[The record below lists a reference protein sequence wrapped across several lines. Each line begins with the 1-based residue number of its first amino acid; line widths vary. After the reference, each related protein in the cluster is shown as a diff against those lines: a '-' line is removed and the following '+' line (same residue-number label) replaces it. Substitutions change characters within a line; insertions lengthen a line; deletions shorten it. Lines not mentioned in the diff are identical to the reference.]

1 MKEYKSLTNKE
12 QSERLISLGIKPE
25 TADFVL
31 VKWECESYSIK
42 MAGDESEDEEVVR
55 RCWTFSRL
63 LGMMPEEIY
72 RGVTSHGG
80 RLVGEE
86 LWYDRIICGTSVG
99 YSSYT
104 EKGEV
109 VLINSQEK
117 DIFTNL
123 INIIEWLIKSEELN
137 QEYLITLPE
146 SPEQSL

>member
-72 RGVTSHGG
+72 RVVSHDGK
-80 RLVGEE
+80 LLAEE
-86 LWYDRIICGTSVG
+86 FWYDRIICGTSVG

-137 QEYLITLPE
+137 QEYLITSIG

>member
-42 MAGDESEDEEVVR
+42 MAGDESEDEEVIR
-55 RCWTFSRL
+55 RCWTFSKL

-72 RGVTSHGG
+72 RVVTSPGG
-80 RLVGEE
+80 RFEE
-86 LWYDRIICGTSVG
+86 EVWYDRTICGTSVE
-99 YSSYT
+99 YSSRVSEGKYT
-104 EKGEV
+104 
-109 VLINSQEK
+109 LISSQEE

-146 SPEQSL
+146 NPEQSL

>member
-42 MAGDESEDEEVVR
+42 MAGDESEDEEVIR
-55 RCWTFSRL
+55 RYWTFSKL

-72 RGVTSHGG
+72 RVVTSPGG
-80 RLVGEE
+80 RFEE
-86 LWYDRIICGTSVG
+86 EVWYDRIICGTSVE
-99 YSSYT
+99 YSSRVSEGEYT
-104 EKGEV
+104 
-109 VLINSQEK
+109 LISSQEE

-146 SPEQSL
+146 NPEQSL

>member
-42 MAGDESEDEEVVR
+42 MAGDESEDEEVIR
-55 RCWTFSRL
+55 RCWTFSKL

-72 RGVTSHGG
+72 RVATSPGG
-80 RLVGEE
+80 RFEE
-86 LWYDRIICGTSVG
+86 EVWYDRTICGTSVE
-99 YSSYT
+99 YSSRVSEGKYT
-104 EKGEV
+104 
-109 VLINSQEK
+109 LISSQEE

-146 SPEQSL
+146 NPEQSL

>member
-42 MAGDESEDEEVVR
+42 MAGDESEDEEVIR
-55 RCWTFSRL
+55 RCWTFSKL

-72 RGVTSHGG
+72 RVVTSPGG
-80 RLVGEE
+80 RFEE
-86 LWYDRIICGTSVG
+86 EVWYDRIICGTSVE
-99 YSSYT
+99 YSSQVNEGKYT
-104 EKGEV
+104 
-109 VLINSQEK
+109 LISSQEE

-137 QEYLITLPE
+137 QEYLITLPKN
-146 SPEQSL
+146 PEQSL

>member
-1 MKEYKSLTNKE
+1 MKKYKSLTNKE

-42 MAGDESEDEEVVR
+42 MAGDESEDEEVIR
-55 RCWTFSRL
+55 RCWTFSKL

-72 RGVTSHGG
+72 RVATSPGG
-80 RLVGEE
+80 RFEE
-86 LWYDRIICGTSVG
+86 EVWYDRIICGTSVE
-99 YSSYT
+99 YSSRVNKGKYT
-104 EKGEV
+104 
-109 VLINSQEK
+109 LISSQEE

-137 QEYLITLPE
+137 QEYLITFPE
-146 SPEQSL
+146 NPEQSL

>member
-42 MAGDESEDEEVVR
+42 MAGDESEDEEVIR
-55 RCWTFSRL
+55 RCWTFSKL

-72 RGVTSHGG
+72 RVVTSPGG
-80 RLVGEE
+80 RFEE
-86 LWYDRIICGTSVG
+86 EVWYDRSICGTSVE
-99 YSSYT
+99 YSSQVSEGKYT
-104 EKGEV
+104 
-109 VLINSQEK
+109 LISSQEE

-137 QEYLITLPE
+137 QEYLIILPE
-146 SPEQSL
+146 NPEQSL

>member
-42 MAGDESEDEEVVR
+42 MAGDESEDEEVIR
-55 RCWTFSRL
+55 RCWTFSKL

-72 RGVTSHGG
+72 RVVTSPGG
-80 RLVGEE
+80 RFEE
-86 LWYDRIICGTSVG
+86 EEVWYDRIICGTSVE
-99 YSSYT
+99 YSSQVSEGKYT
-104 EKGEV
+104 
-109 VLINSQEK
+109 LISSQEE

-146 SPEQSL
+146 NPEQSL

>member
-42 MAGDESEDEEVVR
+42 MAGDESEDEEVIR

-72 RGVTSHGG
+72 RVVTSPGG
-80 RLVGEE
+80 RFEE
-86 LWYDRIICGTSVG
+86 EFWYDRIICGTSVE
-99 YSSYT
+99 YSSQVNEGKYT
-104 EKGEV
+104 
-109 VLINSQEK
+109 LISSQEE